1 MAMAPTATV
10 FHALGDDTRR
20 RLLELLVEREYTAG
34 ELAGRFAIS
43 RPSVSRHLR
52 VLRDAELVTWRGEA
66 QRRVYSV
73 EPHALDA
80 AGAWLDRMRA
90 DWSRHLDALDQH
102 LAATKT
108 DAGPPTERT
117 SS

>member
-1 MAMAPTATV
+1 M
-10 FHALGDDTRR
+10 FQALADDTRR

-34 ELAGRFAIS
+34 ELAGRFAIA

-52 VLRDAELVTWRGEA
+52 VLREADLITWRSQA
-66 QRRVYSV
+66 QRRVYTV

-90 DWSRHLDALDQH
+90 DWSRHLDALEQH
-102 LAATKT
+102 LAATET
-108 DAGPPTERT
+108 GGGPPPTERT
-117 SS
+117 NS